1 MSKLK
6 LKIGVKVR
14 VKVGKDKGREGKI
27 EKILPKKLFAV
38 IPTLNI
44 YKKHVKGTQGQ
55 KGGIYE
61 IPRPIDFSKLSL
73 VCPKCGKESRVGFKI
88 SAGTK
93 VRVCKKCGKN
103 IDSIR
108 GKKNK

>member
-1 MSKLK
+1 
-6 LKIGVKVR
+6 
-14 VKVGKDKGREGKI
+14 
-27 EKILPKKLFAV
+27 
-38 IPTLNI
+38 
-44 YKKHVKGTQGQ
+44 
-55 KGGIYE
+55 
-61 IPRPIDFSKLSL
+61 

>member
-1 MSKLK
+1 MGELK
-6 LKIGVKVR
+6 LKIGDKIKVR
-14 VKVGKDKGREGKI
+14 VGKDKGREGKI
-27 EKILPKKLFAV
+27 EKIFPKRLKAV

-61 IPRPIDFSKLSL
+61 IPRPIDLSKLSL
-73 VCPKCGKESRVGFKI
+73 ICPKCGKESRVGFKI
-88 SAGTK
+88 SADKK

-103 IDSIR
+103 IDSIV
-108 GKKNK
+108 KKK